1 MKRFLPILFLLIYIP
16 AVGFRIEEGDPGR
29 SEPAAGFI
37 DIAVESN
44 VNIVNFTY
52 ALAGNAI
59 NEEFDQASTGTDSE
73 MASIVVPV
81 KEFRCNNE
89 IALQDFQSLLK
100 ADKYPNLTIVIPQ
113 SILNQFRPGQ
123 QVTVHNILV
132 NIAGVTKKYDIT
144 CSVENPDSKGYIL
157 VGSIKVRLTDLSI
170 DPPVKYFGLVKI
182 KDEVI
187 VKFGFSLN
195 ENSLALN
202 KDSN

>member
-1 MKRFLPILFLLIYIP
+1 MKRFLPILFFLIYIP
-16 AVGFRIEEGDPGR
+16 AVGFRIEEGDPGK
-29 SEPAAGFI
+29 SEPAAGYI
-37 DIAVESN
+37 DIEVKSN

-52 ALAGNAI
+52 ALAGNTI
-59 NEEFDQASTGTDSE
+59 NEEFDQTSVGTNSG

-81 KEFRCNNE
+81 KEFRSNNE
-89 IALQDFQSLLK
+89 LALQDFQTLLR
-100 ADKYPNLTIVIPQ
+100 ADQYPDLKIVIPQ
-113 SILNQFRPGQ
+113 SVLMQLRPGE
-123 QVTVHNILV
+123 QVTVPNILIT
-132 NIAGVTKKYDIT
+132 IAGVSKKYDIT

-195 ENSLALN
+195 DNNLALN